1 MFVFPFTYLLSVIST
16 ERGEKCSGCSR
27 KSFSRLFF
35 SFSLSLSQLRSSQH
49 TYIQLRLSSLLSLV
63 MYRSCFSLFLRFS
76 DACTLL
82 GTSRSYRHNPCW
94 LLLVFSIARVNFG
107 WGWEREKEREKRT
120 SSGRGGCQ
128 EAVVRTRSEIETLPA
143 CARERVYMESSLRR
157 TRTEIAPLAGRV
169 ARTRFRL
176 LQYLSCCKFDV
187 SLIIRGQKGD
197 EGIEEATKEEERENE
212 VAKSGRERRE
222 GEG

>member
-1 MFVFPFTYLLSVIST
+1 MFEKVFFTS
-16 ERGEKCSGCSR
+16 
-27 KSFSRLFF
+27 LFLF
-35 SFSLSLSQLRSSQH
+35 LSFSLAASVLATYLYPTPPILFTFASHVPLLFFPLSTLLRRLYSPRDEPLLSSQ
-49 TYIQLRLSSLLSLV
+49 SLL
-63 MYRSCFSLFLRFS
+63 
-76 DACTLL
+76 A
-82 GTSRSYRHNPCW
+82 TSRILDRASELWVRM
-94 LLLVFSIARVNFG
+94 
-107 WGWEREKEREKRT
+107 REKEREKGT

-212 VAKSGRERRE
+212 VAKCGRERRE